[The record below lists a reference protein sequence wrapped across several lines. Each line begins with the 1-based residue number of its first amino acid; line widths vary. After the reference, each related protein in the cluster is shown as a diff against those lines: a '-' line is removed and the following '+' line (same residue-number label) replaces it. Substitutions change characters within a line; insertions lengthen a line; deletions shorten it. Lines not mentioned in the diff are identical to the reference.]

1 MKMTELYSSQEG
13 FSNTKNILTRARA
26 PCAQIGHGGQEA
38 A

>member
-1 MKMTELYSSQEG
+1 MKMTEPFSSQEG
-13 FSNTKNILTRARA
+13 FSNTKSILTRAGA